1 MSVKT
6 RLLLMAG
13 VAIAFSVLIVGFAI
27 VQMERLADL
36 QNDGYSKTQT
46 QAAAGEASQL
56 GSQFYQVIADAII
69 NRNLDESK
77 KQFAELLGEA
87 RGDLAKLAKDADT
100 AEERQAVANA
110 QESVVKLVEL
120 FEKKLLPM
128 LSEKNKVDAE
138 ISSLDGEIDKN
149 VQGIRVELQKVAKSM
164 SAEAEIA
171 DREFD
176 AIGKTAIRTVLLVA
190 VLSAIALGI
199 FSFIT
204 IRAIILP
211 LNEAQR
217 VTASIAAG
225 DLSQAVQL
233 NNRSDEFGQMLNS
246 CEKMRSS
253 LREIAQALQD
263 GANDIASTSTQLA
276 ATTTQIAKST
286 ETQSQEASSMAASVE
301 ELSVSITHMSDR
313 AEDVRGAAT
322 DSGKIAEQG
331 VQAVTRMM
339 DENDRT
345 AHNIEDA
352 ATQIRNL
359 GALSDRISTIVKVI
373 REVAE
378 QTNLLALNAAI
389 EAARA
394 GEQGRGFA
402 VVADEVRA
410 LAERTTRATREIGE
424 MIKAIQS
431 ETKGA
436 VAAMEQGVH
445 QVEAGTIEAAKSGA
459 ALRDILEQINAVAM
473 QVNQIATAAEE
484 QTATTSEISS
494 NMQQITEVVQLTSH
508 DAHESATAAAQL
520 NGNAEE
526 LQRLVR
532 QFKL

>member
-13 VAIAFSVLIVGFAI
+13 VAIAFSILIVGFAI
-27 VQMERLADL
+27 VQMGRLADL
-36 QNDGYSKTQT
+36 QNEGYSKTQT

-77 KQFAELLGEA
+77 KQFAELLSEA
-87 RGDLAKLAKDADT
+87 RGDLDKLAKEADT

-120 FEKKLLPM
+120 FEKKLLPI
-128 LSEKNKVDAE
+128 LSDKNRVDAE

-149 VQGIRVELQKVAKSM
+149 VQGIRVQLQKVAKSM
-164 SAEAEIA
+164 NAEAEIA

-190 VLSAIALGI
+190 VLSAVALGI

-204 IRAIILP
+204 IRAILLP

-233 NNRSDEFGQMLNS
+233 NNRRDEFGQMLNS
-246 CEKMRSS
+246 CEKMRGS

-313 AEDVRGAAT
+313 ADDVRGAAT

-339 DENDRT
+339 DENQRT
-345 AHNIEDA
+345 AHNIEGA

-359 GALSDRISTIVKVI
+359 GALSDRISSIVMVI

-402 VVADEVRA
+402 VVADEVRK
-410 LAERTTRATREIGE
+410 LAERTGKSTSDITTVIEDVQRATLAAVDTME
-424 MIKAIQS
+424 K
-431 ETKGA
+431 A
-436 VAAMEQGVH
+436 VAAERSSMELSHNVSDSITRIRDESSRVVFAVADITGALREQGTASTDIARR
-445 QVEAGTIEAAKSGA
+445 VEMVSQMGEENCAAV
-459 ALRDILEQINAVAM
+459 EETAVAAS
-473 QVNQIATAAEE
+473 NLENLAARLKTAA
-484 QTATTSEISS
+484 
-494 NMQQITEVVQLTSH
+494 
-508 DAHESATAAAQL
+508 
-520 NGNAEE
+520 GRF
-526 LQRLVR
+526 RL
-532 QFKL
+532 

>member
-1 MSVKT
+1 
-6 RLLLMAG
+6 MAG
-13 VAIAFSVLIVGFAI
+13 VAIVFSILIVGFAI
-27 VQMERLADL
+27 VQMGHLADL
-36 QNDGYSKTQT
+36 QNEGYSKTQT

-87 RGDLAKLAKDADT
+87 RGDLEKLSRAADT
-100 AEERQAVANA
+100 PEERQAVADA
-110 QESVVKLVEL
+110 KESVVKLVEL
-120 FEKKLLPM
+120 FEKRLLPI
-128 LSEKNKVDAE
+128 LSDKNRVDTE
-138 ISSLDGEIDKN
+138 ISSLDGEIDRN
-149 VQGIRVELQKVAKSM
+149 VQGIRVQLQKVAKSM
-164 SAEAEIA
+164 NAEAEIA

-199 FSFIT
+199 FSFVT

-225 DLSQAVQL
+225 DLSQAVL
-233 NNRSDEFGQMLNS
+233 LSGRRDEFGQMLTS

-301 ELSVSITHMSDR
+301 ELSVSITHMSER

-331 VQAVTRMM
+331 VQAVSRMM
-339 DENDRT
+339 EENQRT
-345 AHNIEDA
+345 GHNIEDA

-359 GALSDRISTIVKVI
+359 GALSDRISTIVNVI

-402 VVADEVRA
+402 VVADEVRK
-410 LAERTTRATREIGE
+410 LAERTGKSTSDITAVIEEVQRATLAAVDTME
-424 MIKAIQS
+424 KAVTAERSSIDLSHHDSDSNTKIRDQS
-431 ETKGA
+431 SRVVFA
-436 VAAMEQGVH
+436 VA
-445 QVEAGTIEAAKSGA
+445 
-459 ALRDILEQINAVAM
+459 
-473 QVNQIATAAEE
+473 
-484 QTATTSEISS
+484 
-494 NMQQITEVVQLTSH
+494 
-508 DAHESATAAAQL
+508 
-520 NGNAEE
+520 
-526 LQRLVR
+526 
-532 QFKL
+532 

>member
-164 SAEAEIA
+164 NAEAELA

-402 VVADEVRA
+402 VVADEVRK
-410 LAERTTRATREIGE
+410 LAERTGKSTSDITAVIDDVQRATLAAVETMEKAVTAERNSMDLSHDVSDSITKIRDESSRVVSAVADITGALREQGTASTDIARRVEMVSQMGE
-424 MIKAIQS
+424 ENCAAVE
-431 ETKGA
+431 ETA
-436 VAAMEQGVH
+436 VAASSLENLAARLKIA
-445 QVEAGTIEAAKSGA
+445 AG
-459 ALRDILEQINAVAM
+459 RF
-473 QVNQIATAAEE
+473 
-484 QTATTSEISS
+484 
-494 NMQQITEVVQLTSH
+494 
-508 DAHESATAAAQL
+508 
-520 NGNAEE
+520 
-526 LQRLVR
+526 RL
-532 QFKL
+532 